1 MSNKQTSMTEAE
13 KDRVMIA
20 ICMIRSQAYRAGKS
34 GEDPEI
40 AYPRI
45 KKQENAIRKLL
56 K

>member
-1 MSNKQTSMTEAE
+1 MTEEE
-13 KDRVMIA
+13 KDTVMVA
-20 ICMIRSQAYRAGKS
+20 ICHLRGEAYRAGKS
-34 GEDPEI
+34 GEDPEV